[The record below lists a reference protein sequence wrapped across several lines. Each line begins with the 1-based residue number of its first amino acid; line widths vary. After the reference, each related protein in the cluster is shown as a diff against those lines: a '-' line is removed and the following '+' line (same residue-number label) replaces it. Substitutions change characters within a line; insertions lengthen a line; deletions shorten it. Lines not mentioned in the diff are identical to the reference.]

1 MEGVSKCR
9 FWPTLFLLLKM
20 KKIIFLLLAILSLG
34 ANASELAAEG
44 TDEQVTTASS
54 SVVMQQL
61 KGKIGPYAI
70 VMNLDLR
77 AMSEGEIVG
86 TYYYVSRP
94 HSIFTLR
101 LVSMVAINAKGSMMI
116 VLEEYSPAGKH
127 TGTFDGQY
135 ECRGDYYAGTFTNAT
150 TGKKFKFVLE

>member
-1 MEGVSKCR
+1 
-9 FWPTLFLLLKM
+9 M
-20 KKIIFLLLAILSLG
+20 KKIVFLFAAIASLC
-34 ANASELAAEG
+34 ANASELG
-44 TDEQVTTASS
+44 TEVADEQVTTESS

-135 ECRGDYYAGTFTNAT
+135 ECRGDYYTGTFTNAT

>member
-1 MEGVSKCR
+1 
-9 FWPTLFLLLKM
+9 M
-20 KKIIFLLLAILSLG
+20 KKIVFLLVAIMGLN
-34 ANASELAAEG
+34 ANASELPAEG
-44 TDEQVTTASS
+44 ADEQVTTASS

-86 TYYYVSRP
+86 TYYYVNRP

-101 LVSMVAINAKGSMMI
+101 LVSMVALNASGSMQVVM
-116 VLEEYSPAGKH
+116 EEFSPAGMH